1 MSAAANSDAGTAGAP
16 GKDWVVERA
25 RADIRAL
32 QPYSHAS
39 WEPSL
44 TRLHAN
50 ELPWRVPGDSTSA
63 GLNRYPEP
71 QPPALVQGL
80 ARLYGVDAAQLLVGR
95 GSDEAID
102 LLVRVFCRAD
112 RDNVIVCPPTFGMF
126 AVAARIQGAAVVT
139 VPLLVHDRFALDVQ
153 GILDR
158 VDDNTKL
165 VFVCSPNNPTGNAVD
180 AAVLVDLCQRLAP
193 RALLVVDEAY
203 VEFSS
208 RPSLVAQL
216 PSLPNLALLRTLS
229 KAHGLAGARCGSLIA
244 APGIIALARKVIPP
258 YAITEMTV
266 ETVAP
271 LLQDGGV
278 AMRERVGKLLQE
290 RARLA
295 AALAESPRIS
305 RVWPSDSNFLLVD
318 CPDPDDV
325 LKRARGA
332 GLLIR
337 DVRQP
342 ALPASVR
349 ISVGTPQEN
358 DRLLESLR

>member
-1 MSAAANSDAGTAGAP
+1 MSAAAN
-16 GKDWVVERA
+16 WVMDRA

-50 ELPWRVPGDSTSA
+50 ELPWRVPGDSSAA

-71 QPPALVQGL
+71 QPPVLVQGL
-80 ARLYGVDAAQLLVGR
+80 ARLYGVDPTQLLAGR

-102 LLVRVFCRAD
+102 LLVRVFCRAAV
-112 RDNVIVCPPTFGMF
+112 DNVIVCPPTFGMF
-126 AVAARIQGAAVVT
+126 GVAARIQGAAVVP
-139 VPLLVHDRFALDVQ
+139 VPLRAQSGFALDVR
-153 GILDR
+153 GILDK

-165 VFVCSPNNPTGNAVD
+165 VFACSPNNPTGNAIPGE
-180 AAVLVDLCQRLAP
+180 VLVDLCRRLAP
-193 RALLVVDEAY
+193 HALLVVDEAY

-208 RPSLVAQL
+208 QPSLAAQL
-216 PSLPNLALLRTLS
+216 SQLPNLALLRTLS
-229 KAHGLAGARCGSLIA
+229 KAHGLAGARCGSLLA
-244 APGIIALARKVIPP
+244 APQIIALARKVIPP

-271 LLQDGGV
+271 LLQDGGA
-278 AMRERVGKLLQE
+278 AMRERVGKLLLE

-295 AALAESPRIS
+295 TALGKCARIS

-318 CPDPDDV
+318 CPEPDDV
-325 LKRARGA
+325 LARARTA

-349 ISVGTPQEN
+349 ISVGTPEEN